1 MGRLP
6 GFDYRKPFFYMVT
19 LKRCQGLGAFSALGR
34 EDGKL
39 EPNAV
44 TRAFNEVIR
53 GFAQKWRGIAPIE
66 TFVIMPDHIHLLLRI
81 CQDEER
87 LALGKY
93 VYQLEKALSRAYW
106 QVEGAGERGAGGAG
120 GCVLRGAN
128 GEPYGPTGRPGPNLA
143 GGGASGEPWWPMGR
157 PGQNLECGT
166 ACTIKPVFERN
177 WHDWIVMKDGQLK
190 AFTRYIRENP
200 YRAWL
205 RRKNRQYFG
214 QVRKVQFAGHEWFA
228 YGNTALL
235 ELPVIAPFKCS
246 RKWEQGGPEWCEALA
261 KAERIGPGGAGAGT
275 FMSPCEKACGNAIF
289 KAGGALIVLHPE
301 GFGERW
307 HPARNKEALCA
318 QGKMLFLSLWEPDTA
333 KPDNATLYKRCHEM
347 GDILSAT
354 LAD

>member
-19 LKRCQGLGAFSALGR
+19 LKRLQGLADFSALGR
-34 EDGKL
+34 ENGQL
-39 EPNAV
+39 VPNAI
-44 TRAFNEVIR
+44 TRAFTEVMR

-66 TFVIMPDHIHLLLRI
+66 TFVIMPDHLHLLLRI
-81 CQDEER
+81 CDHPER
-87 LALGKY
+87 LSLGRY
-93 VYQLEKALSRAYW
+93 VYQLEKALARAYW
-106 QVEGAGERGAGGAG
+106 QVM
-120 GCVLRGAN
+120 
-128 GEPYGPTGRPGPNLA
+128 GPR
-143 GGGASGEPWWPMGR
+143 EPMGR
-157 PGQNLECGT
+157 LEPNPDHGGQECGKART
-166 ACTIKPVFERN
+166 VEPVFEHD

-214 QVRKVQFAGHEWFA
+214 QVRKVQFAGREWYA

-235 ELPVIAPFKCS
+235 ELPVIAPFRCS
-246 RKWEQGGPEWCEALA
+246 RKWAQGGPEWCEALGQ
-261 KAERIGPGGAGAGT
+261 AERIGPGGAGIGT

-307 HPARNKEALCA
+307 HPTRNKEALCA
-318 QGKMLFLSLWEPDTA
+318 QGKMLFLSLWEPSAA
-333 KPDNATLYKRCHEM
+333 KPDNATLYRRCHEM
-347 GDILSAT
+347 VDLLHPLGLSS
-354 LAD
+354 